1 MDIAKN
7 VFQLHVVDNET
18 GEIQRHKLKRE
29 KVPVFFAN
37 HQRSLIAV
45 EACGGAHHWAR
56 TLQSLGHEVKLLPA
70 KHVKPF
76 VLRDKTDARDAQA
89 IWVAAQQRHIKP
101 VPVKSEQQQSCLA
114 LHRLRAQLMKMR
126 IMQTNGLR
134 GLLYE
139 FGIVLPVGHRVLLQR
154 IQSELAKAQ
163 EQGTLPSVLVASVQ
177 DQLRRIDGLQED
189 IDQLDRRLV
198 AMSRQDQHMQALQD
212 IPGIGP
218 LTATALVST
227 ATDIKTFASARQFA
241 AWLGLTPRQTGTGGK
256 TRQLGISKRG
266 DPYVRTMLMHG
277 ARAVITRS
285 TQTSWIQRLL
295 QRRPFS
301 VVVAAL
307 ANKLARTAWAILVK
321 GKAFDQVRW
330 NPTETAIA

>member
-1 MDIAKN
+1 MEYAATLPVVGMDIAKN

-29 KVPVFFAN
+29 KVTEFFAN

-45 EACGGAHHWAR
+45 EACGGAHNWAR

-89 IWVAAQQRHIKP
+89 IWVAAQQRYIKP
-101 VPVKSEQQQSCLA
+101 VPVKSEQQQACLA

-154 IQSELAKAQ
+154 IQGELAKAQ

-198 AMSRQDQHMQALQD
+198 AMSRQDQHMQALQV

-227 ATDIKTFASARQFA
+227 ATGADPASNRYGWQDPSVGNLQARRPLRTDHVDARSQSSHHSKYA
-241 AWLGLTPRQTGTGGK
+241 NVLDSETVATTTIQRGG
-256 TRQLGISKRG
+256 RRSGQQVGANGVG
-266 DPYVRTMLMHG
+266 DPG
-277 ARAVITRS
+277 
-285 TQTSWIQRLL
+285 QRQSL
-295 QRRPFS
+295 
-301 VVVAAL
+301 
-307 ANKLARTAWAILVK
+307 
-321 GKAFDQVRW
+321 
-330 NPTETAIA
+330 